1 MYRSLIIASPTL
13 ITAEVI
19 SSWLETGNEIAE
31 VWCCEPDSPFLRP
44 PKSLAGK
51 IFPEFDSIR
60 ILQRAGV
67 NVRLCPPL
75 KHWAGA
81 CSAARATGA
90 DVLVTLQT
98 LNIVP
103 QEVLSVFG
111 DHAINFHPSLLPGY
125 RGSAPRQGM
134 LLDDAADEFGGI
146 TMHCLTEGIDEG
158 PIIAQRRCP
167 ASDASNM
174 FEWDH
179 MIARSAASMVEL
191 ELPAFLNGNLRA
203 QDQVPG
209 SGSYRRVSQTEKVL
223 TSALTLE
230 DLEKRFRGVG
240 RYFAM
245 SWADKAGEKPQA
257 VTGIYSHIGP
267 PTGTPAKTTSLFL
280 EVDICDARIRL
291 RRKSVLYQLSRVVA
305 RLSAMQRW
313 RRKKSIQGVNN
324 A

>member
-1 MYRSLIIASPTL
+1 MYRSLIIASPTF

-19 SSWLETGNEIAE
+19 SSWLEMGNEIAE
-31 VWCCEPDSPFLRP
+31 VWCCEPGSPFLKS

-51 IFPEFDSIR
+51 IFPEFDSVR
-60 ILQRAGV
+60 ILQSAGV

-75 KHWAGA
+75 KQWAGA
-81 CSAARATGA
+81 RSAALATEA
-90 DVLVTLQT
+90 DVLMTLLT

-111 DHAINFHPSLLPGY
+111 DHAINFHPSLLPAY
-125 RGSAPRQGM
+125 RGSDPRQGM

-146 TMHCLTEGIDEG
+146 TMHCLTKGIDEG

-167 ASDASNM
+167 ASDASNI

-179 MIARSAASMVEL
+179 MIARSAASMVER
-191 ELPAFLNGNLRA
+191 ELPAFLNGDLHA

-209 SGSYRRVSQTEKVL
+209 SGLYRRVSQTEKVL
-223 TSALTLE
+223 TPALKLE
-230 DLEKRFRGVG
+230 ILEERFRGVG
-240 RYFAM
+240 RYFTM
-245 SWADKAGEKPQA
+245 SWADKVGQKPQT
-257 VTGIYSHIGP
+257 VTGIHSRIGP
-267 PTGTPAKTTSLFL
+267 PTGMPAKTTSLFL

-291 RRKSVLYQLSRVVA
+291 RRKSVLHQLSRVVA

-313 RRKKSIQGVNN
+313 QRKKSIQGVIN